1 MDENLGKARDNP
13 WQAHVTDRSLTGF
26 EQVLLGLIVDE
37 PSSGYALKTFLATT
51 PASVYQPSSG
61 ALYPALKRLEQ
72 YGLLRSGLTVA
83 AGRRKRR
90 VYHATA
96 AGIAAHV
103 AWVRQPVHPET
114 VAQDLGLHL
123 MRFVFIGGLL
133 PKNEVLVFLDSLAGA
148 LDALV
153 GDLEQF
159 SAAVTAGTA
168 AGAGDAAYSVLAL
181 EHGIAVHRASLA
193 WARRTRRA
201 LTRRGGNEEGPAG
214 GGPAA

>member
-1 MDENLGKARDNP
+1 M
-13 WQAHVTDRSLTGF
+13 TDRSLTDF

-37 PSSGYALKTFLATT
+37 PSSGYALKTFLTTT

-90 VYHATA
+90 IYHATV

-103 AWVRQPVHPET
+103 AWVWQPVQPET

-123 MRFVFIGGLL
+123 IRFVFIAGLL
-133 PKNEVLVFLDSLAGA
+133 PKNEVLVFLDSLAAA

-153 GDLEQF
+153 GDLERF

-168 AGAGDAAYSVLAL
+168 TGAGDAVYSALAL

-201 LTRRGGNEEGPAG
+201 LSQGQRE
-214 GGPAA
+214 

>member
-1 MDENLGKARDNP
+1 M
-13 WQAHVTDRSLTGF
+13 TDRSLTGF

-37 PSSGYALKTFLATT
+37 PSSGYALKVFLTTT

-72 YGLLRSGLTVA
+72 YGLLRSRLTVA
-83 AGRRKRR
+83 AGRRKQR
-90 VYHATA
+90 VYHATTT
-96 AGIAAHV
+96 GIAAHV
-103 AWVRQPVHPET
+103 AWVRQPVRPQT

-123 MRFVFIGGLL
+123 MRFVFLAGLL
-133 PKNEVLVFLDSLAGA
+133 PKDEVLVFLDSLADA
-148 LDALV
+148 LNALV
-153 GDLEQF
+153 GDLERF

-168 AGAGDAAYSVLAL
+168 TGAGDAVYSALAL

-201 LTRRGGNEEGPAG
+201 LTRQGDYEEGPAG
-214 GGPAA
+214 DGPAA

>member
-1 MDENLGKARDNP
+1 
-13 WQAHVTDRSLTGF
+13 VTDRSLTDF

-37 PSSGYALKTFLATT
+37 PSSGYALKVFLTTT

-61 ALYPALKRLEQ
+61 ALYPALKRLERH
-72 YGLLRSGLTVA
+72 GLLKSGLAVA

-103 AWVRQPVHPET
+103 AWVRQPVRTET
-114 VAQDLGLHL
+114 IAQDLGLHL
-123 MRFVFIGGLL
+123 MRFVFLSGLL
-133 PKNEVLVFLDSLAGA
+133 SKNEVLVFLDSLADA
-148 LDALV
+148 LDSLV
-153 GDLEQF
+153 GDLERF

-168 AGAGDAAYSVLAL
+168 SGAGDAVYTVLAL

-201 LTRRGGNEEGPAG
+201 LARRGDNED
-214 GGPAA
+214 GPAA

>member
-1 MDENLGKARDNP
+1 MLDDAGQAR
-13 WQAHVTDRSLTGF
+13 VTDRSLTDF

-37 PSSGYALKTFLATT
+37 PSSGYTLKTFLTTT

-61 ALYPALKRLEQ
+61 ALYPALKRLENN
-72 YGLLRSGLTVA
+72 GLLRSGPGVV

-90 VYHATA
+90 VYHATV

-103 AWVRQPVHPET
+103 AWVQQPVRAAT

-123 MRFVFIGGLL
+123 MRFVFLGGLL
-133 PKNEVLVFLDSLAGA
+133 PRREVIAFLGSLA
-148 LDALV
+148 DALA
-153 GDLEQF
+153 GLIDDLERYA
-159 SAAVTAGTA
+159 AAVA
-168 AGAGDAAYSVLAL
+168 ADGEEGIYPVLAL

-201 LTRRGGNEEGPAG
+201 LSVPGASAPVPAVPR
-214 GGPAA
+214 PA

>member
-1 MDENLGKARDNP
+1 MGSYYEKLAKKPGSR
-13 WQAHVTDRSLTGF
+13 WQVHVTDRSLTDF

-37 PSSGYALKTFLATT
+37 PSSGYALKAFLTAT
-51 PASVYQPSSG
+51 PASAYQPSSG

-72 YGLLRSGLTVA
+72 YGLLRSRLTVA

-90 VYHATA
+90 LYHATT

-103 AWVRQPVHPET
+103 AWVRQPVQPQT

-123 MRFVFIGGLL
+123 MRFVFLAGLL
-133 PKNEVLVFLDSLAGA
+133 PKDEVLVFLDSLADA

-153 GDLEQF
+153 GDLERF

-168 AGAGDAAYSVLAL
+168 TGVGDAVHSALAL

-193 WARRTRRA
+193 WARRTRRV
-201 LTRRGGNEEGPAG
+201 LAG
-214 GGPAA
+214 